1 MSYDNFV
8 MSDQHARDRHN
19 EILKEVAQIRLANQ
33 VAKQRPVRPGRPRSI
48 QSLVAALLVAL
59 QR

>member
-1 MSYDNFV
+1 MYDNYV
-8 MSDQHARDRHN
+8 MSDQIARDRHN

-33 VAKQRPVRPGRPRSI
+33 VAPKRPARLSI
-48 QSLVAALLVAL
+48 HSVVAALLVAL